1 MITFGMPTMMEIP
14 EVEKT
19 AALCAELGL
28 SFVELNTNFPMHQ
41 PQLLDAE
48 WLNRLA
54 AQYGISYTIHLNDEM
69 AVAEFNP
76 RVSEGYRQM
85 VLDVIEFAKKIGV
98 KTLNM
103 HMYDGGKY
111 TMPDKIVRFYDAY
124 REDYMREM
132 RAFRDLCE
140 DAVADSG
147 IRICIE
153 NTNGFRDYQLAALE
167 ILLESPAFA
176 LTLDTGHNYCA
187 KAVDEAFI
195 LSRKQRLCHMHL
207 HDAKAPNNDHLP
219 LGEGELD
226 IKSLLSLA
234 DEQNCSVVLE
244 VKTIAGLKKSAEW
257 TRNTGL
263 SSKFCKKY

>member
-1 MITFGMPTMMEIP
+1 MIRFGMPTLMEIP

-19 AALCAELGL
+19 VSLCAELGL

-41 PQLLDAE
+41 PHLLDADQ
-48 WLNRLA
+48 LNRLA
-54 AQYGISYTIHLNDEM
+54 EQYGIFYTIHLNDEM

-76 RVSEGYRQM
+76 NVSGGYRRM

-111 TMPDKIVRFYDAY
+111 TMPGKIVRFYDAY

-140 DAVADSG
+140 NAVADSG

-153 NTNGFRDYQLAALE
+153 NTSGFRDYQLAALE
-167 ILLESPAFA
+167 VLLESPVFA

-207 HDAKAPNNDHLP
+207 HDANAPNNDHLP

-226 IKSLLSLA
+226 IKNLLSLA

-244 VKTIAGLKKSAEW
+244 VKTIAGLRKSAEW
-257 TRNTGL
+257 IKNIGL
-263 SSKFCKKY
+263 L